1 MFVSFCSCQC
11 VYPDVSVCARAKV
24 AAVEKPAW
32 TVLRDDFMMG
42 ATMKDW
48 DKSSDQD
55 EPQEGS
61 SEAATQI

>member
-1 MFVSFCSCQC
+1 MFLC
-11 VYPDVSVCARAKV
+11 VCARAKV

-55 EPQEGS
+55 EPQEGN
-61 SEAATQI
+61 SEAAI